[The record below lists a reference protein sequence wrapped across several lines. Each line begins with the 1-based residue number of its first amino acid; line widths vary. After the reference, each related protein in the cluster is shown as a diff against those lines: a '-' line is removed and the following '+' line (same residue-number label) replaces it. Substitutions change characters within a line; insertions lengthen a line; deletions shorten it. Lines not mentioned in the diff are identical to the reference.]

1 MSCSIPEPDSKR
13 SVSKLRRLV
22 TASGY
27 FPTRAFTGNYREIL
41 HTILIHYNFS
51 SLLLRLP
58 ISFYLPFIPFSGEIA
73 GHFLS
78 KFRQRIHFRDN
89 FCFIESV
96 DLFF

>member
-1 MSCSIPEPDSKR
+1 MRKERYQDEQLDQP
-13 SVSKLRRLV
+13 
-22 TASGY
+22 
-27 FPTRAFTGNYREIL
+27 
-41 HTILIHYNFS
+41 ILIHYSFS
-51 SLLLRLP
+51 SLLLLRLP

-78 KFRQRIHFRDN
+78 KFRRRIHFRDN

>member
-13 SVSKLRRLV
+13 SVSKLRRL
-22 TASGY
+22 
-27 FPTRAFTGNYREIL
+27 
-41 HTILIHYNFS
+41 ILIHYNFS